1 MLNRGVNKMIS
12 REKQL
17 KISIGFV
24 DYQIKKLLRKKAALE
39 KELKA
44 INDNNHNK
52 LIKNPKF
59 DDIKDMFVDD
69 QRKGK

>member
-1 MLNRGVNKMIS
+1 MMS

-17 KISIGFV
+17 KISIGFM
-24 DYQIKKLLRKKAALE
+24 DYKIKKLLRKKAALE
-39 KELKA
+39 EELKA

-69 QRKGK
+69 QGKGK